1 MDVSIGVGAA
11 GLLVYKGQLRAHRFP
26 WAKIIKIAYKRNKF
40 TVRLRAG
47 EVCLAV
53 SVALCLFVSLVSL
66 SVCLSVCMS
75 LCPSVHLSVFIEFR
89 KF

>member
-47 EVCLAV
+47 EVCL
-53 SVALCLFVSLVSL
+53 VAIQLIQKLLKISNRQTCCL
-66 SVCLSVCMS
+66 
-75 LCPSVHLSVFIEFR
+75 
-89 KF
+89 